1 MISVYRGLFHHARRI
16 ARLRSPLGFM
26 AIALALLLGHVEAH
40 CAEPA
45 ARPDPRGLLWR
56 IEVRGQAPSYVFGTI
71 HLADPRVTD
80 LPPPV
85 RDAFDHAE
93 RLLVEVVPDAAG
105 LGQLTQSMRFDD
117 GRHLKQ
123 AVGARLYDD
132 ARAAMA
138 KRGMPADDIDDL
150 KPWAVTLL
158 LLMPNRGGA
167 VPLDLVLQAHAAE
180 QGKAVAGLE
189 SMEEQIRVFDG
200 LALDEQR
207 ALLAATLRE
216 QAQLGERI
224 EALVRAYLA
233 RDLAQLQELSDAADA
248 GISPALDAAM
258 KRRLLTDRNRRMVER
273 MQSWLRRG
281 NVFVA
286 VGAAHLPG
294 PEGILKLLEREGY
307 RVSAVY

>member
-1 MISVYRGLFHHARRI
+1 MIPVKRGLFHYARRI
-16 ARLRSPLGFM
+16 AGPRSPLAVM
-26 AIALALLLGHVEAH
+26 TLALAVLLGAAAP

-45 ARPDPRGLLWR
+45 ARSSPRGLLWK
-56 IEVRGQAPSYVFGTI
+56 IEVRGGSPSYVFGTI
-71 HLADPRVTD
+71 HLADPRVTA
-80 LPPPV
+80 LVPPV
-85 RDAFDHAE
+85 RSAFDHAE
-93 RLLVEVVPDAAG
+93 HLLVEVVPDAAG
-105 LGQLTQSMRFDD
+105 LGQLARSMRFDD
-117 GRHLKQ
+117 GRRLKQ

-132 ARAAMA
+132 ARAALA
-138 KRGMPADDIDDL
+138 SRGMPADDIDGL

-158 LLMPNRGGA
+158 LLMPDLGGGM
-167 VPLDLVLQAHAAE
+167 PLDLVLQTRAAQ

-189 SMEEQIRVFDG
+189 SMAEQIRVFDG
-200 LALDEQR
+200 LALEEQR

-216 QAQLGERI
+216 QAKLSEHI
-224 EALVRAYLA
+224 EALVQAYLA
-233 RDLAQLQELSDAADA
+233 RDLATLQALSEAADA
-248 GISPALDAAM
+248 GISPALHEAV